1 MRRRLGQAT
10 ALPGKPEIPI
20 LDEPANGLDPPGV
33 RWLRDLLRHFAASGG
48 TVLVSSHMLD
58 ETARIADDIVLINHG
73 RLIAAAPC
81 TPSPDRRL
89 AQRPNPGKAWRTS
102 SSSSPKRTHN
112 DRLIRSELIKIFTIR
127 TTYVLIL
134 AGIGM
139 AFIAVAGLP
148 PKGAESP
155 SALQDELLVAASAGS
170 MAKLTSS
177 AVAIA
182 AVPPPSRSRRGCG
195 GTCPPPPTR
204 A

>member
-1 MRRRLGQAT
+1 MT
-10 ALPGKPEIPI
+10 
-20 LDEPANGLDPPGV
+20 
-33 RWLRDLLRHFAASGG
+33 
-48 TVLVSSHMLD
+48 
-58 ETARIADDIVLINHG
+58 
-73 RLIAAAPC
+73 
-81 TPSPDRRL
+81 
-89 AQRPNPGKAWRTS
+89 
-102 SSSSPKRTHN
+102 
-112 DRLIRSELIKIFTIR
+112 RLIRSELIKIFTIR